1 MTTILHRPVCD
12 LLGCTY
18 PIVQAGMGGVARSEL
33 VVAVTKAGGFGFLGM
48 VREPTDL
55 IRAEVEVVRSHGI
68 ERFGVNLIPAS
79 TERAL
84 LDAQVETC
92 IEVGVPVVSL
102 FWDVPFSL
110 VRRLR
115 DAGIIVACQVG
126 SLAEA
131 RAMEDAGAQILIAQG
146 VEAGGH
152 VRGDRPL
159 NDLLPEIAEQT
170 EVPVLAAGGL
180 SNGADL
186 ATMLSLGAQGGV
198 FGTTLIATR
207 EAFAHDYHKQRLVD
221 ADDEDTTLT
230 DVFHINWPRGAKV
243 RVLANSVTRGER
255 GDPFSNA
262 RTIIGDEAGRPIYLF
277 STDSPLRSMTG
288 DFEAM
293 ALYGGKGVSQV
304 SRIVSVS
311 ERICTIV
318 AEAVSLLDA
327 GAPSQ
332 SAPVELASPACCA
345 HEMDDVYMGFAGRDT
360 LLPALN
366 ELLEAERAGARIMLR
381 TVPEAPEALKPLMRA
396 IHRDAVRWCGVLT
409 QAVQR
414 LEGVPS
420 RKTGALH
427 EKAMA
432 IADILERLAVLN
444 RGQNWVV
451 RKLRQLLPTIRD
463 GIIHANLAVMLA
475 SHETNIA
482 LVTAELPEGSLI
494 ESSQIPPHAQDDDRT
509 LEMPPPEPPV

>member
-1 MTTILHRPVCD
+1 MATILHRPVCD

-55 IRAEVEVVRSHGI
+55 IRAEVEALRSRGI
-68 ERFGVNLIPAS
+68 ERFGVNLIPAA
-79 TERAL
+79 TERVL
-84 LDAQVETC
+84 LDAQVLTC

-102 FWDVPFSL
+102 FWDVPLSL
-110 VRRLR
+110 VRRLC
-115 DAGIIVACQVG
+115 DAGIVVACQTG

-146 VEAGGH
+146 IEAGGH
-152 VRGDRPL
+152 VRGDLPL
-159 NDLLPEIAEQT
+159 NDLLPGIVEQT

-180 SNGADL
+180 TNGADL

-198 FGTTLIATR
+198 FGTALIATR

-221 ADDEDTTLT
+221 ADGEDTILT
-230 DVFHINWPRGAKV
+230 DAFHINWPRGAKV
-243 RVLANSVTRGER
+243 RVLANSVTRGKR
-255 GDPFSNA
+255 GDPFSTP

-293 ALYGGKGVSQV
+293 ALYAGKGVARV
-304 SRIVSVS
+304 SGIASAT
-311 ERICTIV
+311 ERVCTIA
-318 AEAVSLLDA
+318 AEAMSLLDA
-327 GAPSQ
+327 GVPSQ
-332 SAPVELASPACCA
+332 GAPIELASPACCA
-345 HEMDDVYMGFAGRDT
+345 HEMDDRYMGFAGCDT

-366 ELLEAERAGARIMLR
+366 ELLEAERAGARVMLR
-381 TVPEAPEALKPLMRA
+381 TASEAPEALKSLVMA
-396 IHRDAVRWCGVLT
+396 IHRDKVRWCGVLT
-409 QAVQR
+409 RAVHR

-427 EKAMA
+427 EQAMT
-432 IADILERLAVLN
+432 IADIPERLAFLN
-444 RGQNWVV
+444 RGQGWVA
-451 RKLRQLLPTIRD
+451 RKLKMLLPTIRD
-463 GIIHANLAVMLA
+463 ETIHADLAVMLA
-475 SHETNIA
+475 SHESDIS
-482 LVTAELPEGSLI
+482 LVTAELPVRPYADI
-494 ESSQIPPHAQDDDRT
+494 QDSA
-509 LEMPPPEPPV
+509 PGG